1 MKTKLLWLCLPVVLG
16 CGLLL
21 YACSPSQ
28 ASQAPT
34 KTTLAPTATALPP
47 TATSAPTDTP
57 VPTEAP
63 TATPEED
70 ETAWDYVAL
79 GDSIP
84 GGVGMDLGRS
94 YVHLYA
100 DYLAEDL
107 GVEVRVHN
115 RSAVGETTVSLLG
128 KLQSDETVRALV
140 SEAEVITIW
149 VGSNDIWRLLYGPG
163 GAGNAK
169 CGPIGDLDMD
179 CLDANVQAL
188 EDRIDAILTEIR
200 SLRAADQAL
209 VRIVDECNWF
219 VEYWRDADAFEQ
231 LKEPA
236 FEVWS
241 QAIGDL
247 AAKHGVAVVHTYV
260 ACNGPDGDNPIA
272 ADYLQPTDPWHFSE
286 AGHKMVA
293 DLHRAV
299 GYEHG
304 P

>member
-1 MKTKLLWLCLPVVLG
+1 MKLTSVPLRSLIVLLI
-16 CGLLL
+16 GLLL
-21 YACSPSQ
+21 CGCGSAPADVAPTQ
-28 ASQAPT
+28 ASA
-34 KTTLAPTATALPP
+34 APTATTPP
-47 TATSAPTDTP
+47 PMSTAEAPTVTP
-57 VPTEAP
+57 VP
-63 TATPEED
+63 EED
-70 ETAWDYVAL
+70 DAAWDYVAL

-84 GGVGMDLGRS
+84 GGVGVDLGKS

-100 DYLAEDL
+100 AYIAEDL
-107 GVEVRVHN
+107 GVDVTVNN
-115 RSAVGETTVSLLG
+115 RSAASETTVSLLG
-128 KLQSDETVRALV
+128 KLQSDETMRALV
-140 SEAEVITIW
+140 SEAEVITVW

-179 CLDANVQAL
+179 CFETEVQAL
-188 EDRIDAILTEIR
+188 VDRIDAILTEIR

-241 QAIGDL
+241 RAISDL
-247 AAKHGVAVVHTYV
+247 GAKHGVAVVHTYV
-260 ACNGPDGDNPIA
+260 VCNGPDGDDPIA
-272 ADYLQPTDPWHFSE
+272 ADYLQPTDPWHFNE
-286 AGHKMVA
+286 AGHKMIA

-299 GYEHG
+299 GYDRG

>member
-1 MKTKLLWLCLPVVLG
+1 MKLTSVALRSVTALLVGLVLCG
-16 CGLLL
+16 CGS
-21 YACSPSQ
+21 AP
-28 ASQAPT
+28 ADVAPT
-34 KTTLAPTATALPP
+34 EAPPAPTAT
-47 TATSAPTDTP
+47 S
-57 VPTEAP
+57 V
-63 TATPEED
+63 PEED
-70 ETAWDYVAL
+70 DGAWDYVAL

-84 GGVGMDLGRS
+84 AGVGVPIGKS

-100 DYLAEDL
+100 DYLAQDL
-107 GVEVRVHN
+107 GVEVMLHN
-115 RSAVGETTVSLLG
+115 RSAGGETTVSLLG

-149 VGSNDIWRLLYGPG
+149 VGSNDIWRLLYGPA

-179 CLDANVQAL
+179 CFETEVQAL
-188 EDRIDAILTEIR
+188 VDRIDTILAEVR
-200 SLRAADQAL
+200 SLRTADQAL
-209 VRIVDECNWF
+209 VRIVNECNWF
-219 VEYWRDADAFEQ
+219 VVYWRDADAFEQ

-236 FEVWS
+236 FEIWS
-241 QAIGDL
+241 RAISDL

-260 ACNGPDGDNPIA
+260 ACNGPDGDDPIA

-286 AGHKMVA
+286 AGHKMIA

-299 GYEHG
+299 GYDPG